1 MHNCKATRKRLI
13 EQAMDKPP
21 CDQSEPWPADLEG
34 CPTCLEE
41 FASVGS
47 LLRVVDQ
54 AMESAQP
61 AESFWIGYEA
71 RLRQALERDSVS
83 SDSSFALRS
92 KSKIG
97 ALIRLQNLF
106 TAYVRVP
113 VPVAAVVIALFGL
126 SVVLA
131 MHSRRHSTEPISGT
145 ASVVTKTV
153 EVPVVHERLVT
164 RVVFRERRR
173 LITQARATQME
184 GKRSAANATNRRNAA
199 IENTPASLVGFKP
212 ANEARLTIIKGS
224 YRDEK

>member
-1 MHNCKATRKRLI
+1 MHNCKATRTRLI
-13 EQAMDKPP
+13 EQAMEKPP

-34 CPTCLEE
+34 CPTCLED

-61 AESFWIGYEA
+61 AESFWTGYEA
-71 RLRQALERDSVS
+71 RLRQALERDSGS
-83 SDSSFALRS
+83 SDSSFALWL
-92 KSKIG
+92 KSKTG

-131 MHSRRHSTEPISGT
+131 MHSRLQSTGLIPAT
-145 ASVVTKTV
+145 TSVVTKTV
-153 EVPVVHERLVT
+153 EVPVIHERLVT
-164 RVVFRERRR
+164 RVVYREKSRRGPQDGT
-173 LITQARATQME
+173 TQVE

-212 ANEARLTIIKGS
+212 ANEAKLTIIKGS
-224 YRDEK
+224 YRDER